1 MCINVALGFDNY
13 LVVEHGGG
21 IVGKKNKVTATEK
34 NDANTNVH
42 NDDEQK
48 GTNTS
53 VVSDKNKQQQQQNIS
68 TTTKIRDVIF
78 VDIVAPG
85 DSLTGRTLDQQ

>member
-1 MCINVALGFDNY
+1 MLEGIVVDFTNNSTGKYVSYLWDLGFDNY
-13 LVVEHGGG
+13 LVMRHGGG
-21 IVGKKNKVTATEK
+21 IVGKKSNVAATEK

-53 VVSDKNKQQQQQNIS
+53 AVSDKNKQQQQQIY
-68 TTTKIRDVIF
+68 
-78 VDIVAPG
+78 
-85 DSLTGRTLDQQ
+85 LQQLD